1 MPNIEVGLTTKTCS
15 CGGVYAVPH
24 WLTYGYECPMCA
36 SRRMETLRREI
47 AELEEDAQRQRRV
60 IAALKGVAKRKGTP
74 CC

>member
-1 MPNIEVGLTTKTCS
+1 
-15 CGGVYAVPH
+15 
-24 WLTYGYECPMCA
+24 
-36 SRRMETLRREI
+36 METLRREI